1 MDLLTL
7 RSEIYRHAEG
17 EILRQKLY
25 QLPQQPVVS
34 VGCLDE
40 YLRLAE
46 SADTSSGFAQSL
58 TPLPVIV
65 GKVAVEC
72 EGLAAEA

>member
-1 MDLLTL
+1 MDLFTL
-7 RSEIYRHAEG
+7 RSEIYRHAKG
-17 EILRQKLY
+17 EVLRQKLH
-25 QLPQQPVVS
+25 QFSQQTIVS
-34 VGCLDE
+34 VGRFDE

-65 GKVAVEC
+65 REVAVES
-72 EGLAAEA
+72 EGLTAEA

>member
-25 QLPQQPVVS
+25 YLSQQPIIS
-34 VGCLDE
+34 VGCFDK

-65 GKVAVEC
+65 REVAVEC
-72 EGLAAEA
+72 ETLTAEA